1 MTTRERWGL
10 TLFLEQY
17 LYLPND
23 VNRFDAVRY
32 DGAWRD
38 KVIRQGLNLLFEK
51 EVFTPEEMQDYLKQ
65 HFGINLSR
73 HILSKWAEG
82 EFVEIRLLE
91 QEATP

>member
-17 LYLPND
+17 LYLPKD

-38 KVIRQGLNLLFEK
+38 KVIKQGLNLLFEK
-51 EVFTPEEMQDYLKQ
+51 EVFRYKLNKISTYLKCCT
-65 HFGINLSR
+65 R
-73 HILSKWAEG
+73 K
-82 EFVEIRLLE
+82 
-91 QEATP
+91 